1 MRLSW
6 TRTFAISL
14 AALFCVTDDARGDNP
29 VPKPIPGETR
39 SAILV
44 GNNWDGTTD
53 IVDPDTFERL
63 GRVNVVPDLA
73 ERKAEFA
80 LRPDRFATFVAV
92 AQLIGEGHDQLN
104 DDVFSSRDGKVI
116 YVSRPSLADVVA
128 IDLKT
133 RKLIWR
139 SVVDGFRSDHMAIS
153 EDGSTLLVSASTGNV
168 VHALDTAT
176 GKRIGGFPSGDSPHE
191 SLYSKDGKT
200 IYHASIGRV
209 YLPVDRPTVIST
221 AARGGEFFQVVD
233 AKTGTV
239 RKRIN
244 MGQKLAEAG
253 HPNMSAAVRPMAL
266 SPDEKFVYFQ
276 VSFFHGFVEYD
287 LVNDKVTRLARLPL
301 TAESE
306 KTLPENYVLDSAHH
320 GLSLNPEGKKLCVAG
335 TASDY
340 AAIVDRETFVPKII
354 PGITKP
360 YWSTNSADGKYCYV
374 SAAGADEVA
383 VISYETE
390 ELVTRF
396 PVGFHPQRVRNAVVR
411 VEDFPA
417 GSPSEPFTLR
427 TFTEKGPIGVRGND
441 ENVGC
446 TAVGAQKLRL
456 VRCRVQLKARSRSGK
471 LVVIGSGER
480 FERDARSFKVDVDM
494 NATGK
499 ALLRRSP
506 RGFTATVVA
515 HGTDSVGRKQVATK
529 RVRLRRG

>member
-1 MRLSW
+1 MRLSR
-6 TRTFAISL
+6 TRMFIATLVASC
-14 AALFCVTDDARGDNP
+14 AAADEARADNP

-39 SAILV
+39 PAILV

-53 IVDPDTFERL
+53 IVDPDTLERL
-63 GRVNVVPDLA
+63 GRVNVVPDLE

-80 LRPDRFATFVAV
+80 LRPDRLATFIAV

-104 DDVFSSRDGKVI
+104 DDVFSSRDGRVI

-153 EDGSTLLVSASTGNV
+153 EDGTTLLVSASTGNV
-168 VHALDTAT
+168 VHAIDTAT
-176 GKRIGGFPSGDSPHE
+176 GRRVGGFASGDSPHE

-209 YLPVDRPTVIST
+209 YLPVDRPTAIST
-221 AARGGEFFQVVD
+221 ASKGGEFFQIVD
-233 AKTGTV
+233 ARTGQI
-239 RKRIN
+239 RKRID

-287 LVNDKVTRLARLPL
+287 LVNEKVTRIARLPL
-301 TAESE
+301 TPESE
-306 KTLPENYVLDSAHH
+306 RIAFEDYVLDSAHH
-320 GLSLNPEGKKLCVAG
+320 GLALNPEGKKLCVAG
-335 TASDY
+335 TMSNY
-340 AAIVDRETFVPKII
+340 AAIVDRETFAPKII
-354 PGITKP
+354 PGLTKP

-374 SAAGADEVA
+374 SAAGDDDVA

-390 ELVTRF
+390 ELIAKF
-396 PVGFHPQRVRNAVVR
+396 KVGYHPQRVRNAVVR
-411 VEDFPA
+411 VEDFPLGA
-417 GSPSEPFTLR
+417 PGEPFRLQ

-446 TAVGAQKLRL
+446 RAAGAERLRL
-456 VRCRVQLKARSRSGK
+456 LRCRVQLKARSRGK
-471 LVVIGSGER
+471 LVTIGSGER
-480 FERDARSFKVDVDM
+480 LLRDARSFKVDVDL
-494 NATGK
+494 NASGK
-499 ALLRRSP
+499 ALMRQRP
-506 RGFTATVVA
+506 RGFAATVVA
-515 HGTDSVGRKQVATK
+515 HGTDSVGRKALATK